1 MAGPGIQTRIQ
12 AIDKFNFPVNVD
24 NSGRAAFGLGSLLLL
39 GLNVRPM
46 IPAGPARAR
55 SPGHGQFPPQQEEQ
69 RDSSLI
75 FILTRLKRLGLYSGS
90 RCFTGKRH
98 TKATQRALARAGPAG
113 RYSSCR
119 RGSGSGPPNPTC
131 LPSRC
136 WRSSS
141 PTRLNGRPSA
151 RCGRPS
157 A

>member
-24 NSGRAAFGLGSLLLL
+24 NSGRAAAFGLGSLLLL

-75 FILTRLKRLGLYSGS
+75 FILTRLKRLGLYPGS
-90 RCFTGKRH
+90 RCFTEGTLRLPNGH
-98 TKATQRALARAGPAG
+98 LHAPAG
-113 RYSSCR
+113 RYSSCHVALALGR
-119 RGSGSGPPNPTC
+119 QIPHAFRVAAGA
-131 LPSRC
+131 RAA
-136 WRSSS
+136 
-141 PTRLNGRPSA
+141 RLG
-151 RCGRPS
+151 
-157 A
+157 